1 MHQQDVRGSKGAQRQ
16 QQQLG
21 ALVGARPRASC
32 RPLKSRGAKTGRFST
47 AVWAASV
54 SWRARAHAHVPACRL
69 SPNSASPATARKAR
83 ARKASTTT
91 AAAVVHAQSRACP
104 AGASAGLP
112 RGQRSSRGAP
122 TASAKPRWHAP
133 PAQCHTHGEGYP
145 SCSSGHV
152 ATSGSGGAAR
162 APARAPCA
170 SSVMAQPQEQPWAS
184 PHTARPRARRGR
196 APQSGS
202 HASRGKRLRLL
213 AAAHKRSRRLQR
225 RNSTA
230 AAASPP
236 RAPPRASRRAEGFTQ
251 AARAAVGPGRVAG
264 SRAFWPSGTRSKVLH
279 HQKLPDASAA
289 GRVGALFGCLARASP
304 PAPVR
309 LPEPSGVTR
318 CPLCSPLLPWLGVT
332 RNAKGPPHCTCNR
345 CKLQRCES
353 FWIVHQ
359 PVPRAVLHPCRC

>member
-162 APARAPCA
+162 NLPLL
-170 SSVMAQPQEQPWAS
+170 Q
-184 PHTARPRARRGR
+184 
-196 APQSGS
+196 GS
-202 HASRGKRLRLL
+202 HPMEC
-213 AAAHKRSRRLQR
+213 
-225 RNSTA
+225 
-230 AAASPP
+230 SPTLD
-236 RAPPRASRRAEGFTQ
+236 E
-251 AARAAVGPGRVAG
+251 GPGR
-264 SRAFWPSGTRSKVLH
+264 
-279 HQKLPDASAA
+279 LPI
-289 GRVGALFGCLARASP
+289 ARATKAVAAATVLRCYRSTGVIVVQKRACAEDQRACATRGGR
-304 PAPVR
+304 PAPGR
-309 LPEPSGVTR
+309 GRKGYLFLCRIPIAPERGS
-318 CPLCSPLLPWLGVT
+318 
-332 RNAKGPPHCTCNR
+332 
-345 CKLQRCES
+345 
-353 FWIVHQ
+353 
-359 PVPRAVLHPCRC
+359 